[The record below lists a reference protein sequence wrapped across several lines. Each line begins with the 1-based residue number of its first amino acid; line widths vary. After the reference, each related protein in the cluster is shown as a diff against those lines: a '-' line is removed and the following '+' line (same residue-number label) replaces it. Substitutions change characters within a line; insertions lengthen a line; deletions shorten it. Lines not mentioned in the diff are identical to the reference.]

1 MHVWLD
7 GTRDGFVVL
16 PLLSVVPV
24 MIVVAGD
31 KRKASANRASDQGA
45 EGSSE
50 QTPRHTT
57 TRGLVS
63 RCSRPERR
71 ASAEAD
77 QSSEWR
83 ERGWTRRGKCRG
95 ISSSPRRWHGPARRS
110 WERGSLSDDFIFA

>member
-50 QTPRHTT
+50 QTPA
-57 TRGLVS
+57 TR
-63 RCSRPERR
+63 PR
-71 ASAEAD
+71 AVWSPDAAAPSAAPAPKPIRAPSGESAGG
-77 QSSEWR
+77 
-83 ERGWTRRGKCRG
+83 RGGANAEG
-95 ISSSPRRWHGPARRS
+95 
-110 WERGSLSDDFIFA
+110 